1 MLELY
6 LYLQYVALV
15 LIVFSIETGGAMLF
29 FINQPSF
36 DELVLGTMKFY
47 NYADRNEK
55 SQSYQLTKIWQ
66 KYQDDVRYLFLYSKI
81 RLYPKHL
88 FLYSKISIKLRFKSS
103 STIDQNSIKKLQIY
117 VYLFI

>member
-66 KYQDDVRYLFLYSKI
+66 KYQDDV
-81 RLYPKHL
+81 
-88 FLYSKISIKLRFKSS
+88 
-103 STIDQNSIKKLQIY
+103 
-117 VYLFI
+117 